1 MVRNAYYNNLKL
13 IKLRDKN
20 MSDKMTKI
28 NVIVNHL
35 KAKNQAEN
43 KELCKQNLHSQQVPF
58 DAGDATLALM
68 FRTDAEINK
77 AFDMLV
83 R

>member
-1 MVRNAYYNNLKL
+1 MG
-13 IKLRDKN
+13 
-20 MSDKMTKI
+20 DKMTKI

-43 KELCKQNLHSQQVPF
+43 KELCKQNLYFEQVPF
-58 DAGDATLALM
+58 DAGSATLSLM
-68 FRTDAEINK
+68 FCTDEEINK
-77 AFDMLV
+77 AFDMVV